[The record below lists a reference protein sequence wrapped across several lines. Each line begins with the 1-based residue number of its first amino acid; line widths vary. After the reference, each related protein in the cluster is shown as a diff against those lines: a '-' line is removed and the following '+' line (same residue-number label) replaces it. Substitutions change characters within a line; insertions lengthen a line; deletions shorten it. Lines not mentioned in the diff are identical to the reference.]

1 MNCALFL
8 ARRLSL
14 SGDGHKKTP
23 AVKVA
28 IAAVALSV
36 AVMIA
41 AVSIVFGF
49 KQQIKDK
56 VVGFNSHIT
65 IQVKPMSPDED
76 NILTLTPTLSEI
88 IHNSPFVTDA
98 ALQLSM
104 PVILKT
110 PSDFKGVYL
119 KSANSPQFRKFLSA
133 NIHSG
138 TIPDFSSE
146 DAKNKIVISKRAADQ
161 LGLKTGDKI
170 DTYFLSSDVRVR
182 RLEIA
187 GIFNSHFDSYD
198 EVYAY
203 GSLALMQKLNNLSEN
218 QGSAL
223 SISTDNFDNLSQNT
237 ILLTDSIMHATRD
250 GRLYKFYTIDNA
262 LNMGAGYFTWLN
274 LLDMNVIV
282 ILVLMTF
289 VACVTLISG
298 MLIIILDNK
307 RFIGLIRSLG
317 APVKMVRKIFVYM
330 ALRVGGIGLLIG
342 NILTICFLYLQE
354 RYHFIPLDPD
364 SYYIDFVPVRLT
376 WESVLILNVAIILII
391 YLVLI
396 LPSWFVAK
404 ISPSETL
411 RYE

>member
-8 ARRLSL
+8 ARHLSL
-14 SGDGHKKTP
+14 SGDGHKKSP

-28 IAAVALSV
+28 IAAVALSL
-36 AVMIA
+36 AVMMA

-49 KQQIKDK
+49 KKQIKEK

-65 IQVKPMSPDED
+65 LQVKPMAEDED
-76 NILTLTPTLSEI
+76 NILTLTPSLRQIVE
-88 IHNSPFVTDA
+88 NSPYISDA
-98 ALQLSM
+98 SLQLSM
-104 PVILKT
+104 PVIMKT

-119 KSANSPQFRKFLSA
+119 KSANSPQFAKFLESS
-133 NIHSG
+133 IDEG
-138 TIPDFSSE
+138 RMPDFSS
-146 DAKNKIVISKRAADQ
+146 DSTMQQVVISRRAANQ
-161 LGLKTGDKI
+161 LGLKAGDRI

-182 RLEIA
+182 RLTIA

-203 GSLALMQKLNNLSEN
+203 GSLQLMQKLNKLSEN

-223 SISTDNFDNLSQNT
+223 SIVTNDFDNLANNT
-237 ILLTDSIMHATRD
+237 ADFRDSIVRAIKD
-250 GRLYKFYTIDNA
+250 GRLYRYYTVDNA
-262 LNMGAGYFTWLN
+262 LNQGAGYFTWLQ

-317 APVKMVRKIFVYM
+317 APVKMVRKIFIYM
-330 ALRVGGIGLLIG
+330 AMRVGGIGLLTG
-342 NILTICFLYLQE
+342 NVFIITFLYLQQ
-354 RYHFIPLDPD
+354 RFHFLPLDPD
-364 SYYIDFVPVRLT
+364 AYYIDFVPVDLT
-376 WESVLILNVAIILII
+376 WESALILNAAIIVIV